1 MLHLVQYEVFHALFD
16 MGWVITCQKVRAM
29 IRYKISIESPVH
41 IGSGEKLGS
50 MDLVVQNGRVFL
62 IDLNK
67 VLSELKN
74 KGENPLVLY
83 DEIERSGSH
92 FSFKNFLDKRKIDV
106 EVVSRASFSCRGR
119 PNNVSTFIKNAFGV
133 PLLPGSSLKGAIRT
147 ALTWYFLKDEN
158 MRSKIEVTLKGI
170 LETVRR
176 AKDERERRR
185 ASGHWKRRIGP
196 QLENLIFYGKE
207 KDPQYDMNKAVTV
220 TDASFEADLLELAL
234 CKTFTVT
241 RENSLVPK
249 SYDVFVEAIMP
260 GNKGGTT
267 DISLNSYFLKRKL
280 SELGFDKGRVDL
292 LREFPRICNEFS
304 KNVIEY
310 ELEFLRYYKL
320 PELVQFYE
328 NLLDSLPGKNNE
340 FLLRLGSGIGW
351 ISTTVG
357 LILKEN
363 PHLLEEIRREF
374 GLGRRRNQPY
384 YVPEF
389 PKTRKL
395 IMDKETPKYPL
406 GWIRLVELP

>member
-1 MLHLVQYEVFHALFD
+1 V
-16 MGWVITCQKVRAM
+16 GWVIIYQRVRAM
-29 IRYKISIESPVH
+29 VRYEISIESPVH

-67 VLSELKN
+67 VLSELKK
-74 KGENPLVLY
+74 KGEDPLVLH
-83 DEIERSGSH
+83 DEIERFGRN
-92 FSFKNFLDKRKIDV
+92 FNFKNFLYRRRIDV
-106 EVVSRASFSCRGR
+106 ETVSRTSFSCRGE

-147 ALTWYFLKDEN
+147 ALTWYFLKDEC
-158 MRSKIEVTLKGI
+158 MRDKIETALVGV
-170 LETVRR
+170 LENLRQIRDMREKRR
-176 AKDERERRR
+176 AL
-185 ASGHWKRRIGP
+185 GHWERKIGQ
-196 QLENLIFYGKE
+196 QLENLVFYGKK

-220 TDASFEADLLELAL
+220 TDASFEAHLLELAL

-249 SYDVFVEAIMP
+249 SYEISVESIMP
-260 GNKGGTT
+260 GNKGGIT
-267 DISLNSYFLKRKL
+267 DISLNSYFLEENL
-280 SELGFDKGRVDL
+280 SEIGFDKDRVDL
-292 LREFPRICNEFS
+292 LKEFPRICNEFS

-310 ELEFLRYYKL
+310 ELEFFEYHGL

-328 NLLDSLPGKNNE
+328 NLLNSLPEKNDE

-395 IMDKETPKYPL
+395 IMDEETPKYPL

>member
-1 MLHLVQYEVFHALFD
+1 
-16 MGWVITCQKVRAM
+16 MGLVITYQRVRAM
-29 IRYKISIESPVH
+29 VRYEISIESPVH

-67 VLSELKN
+67 VLSELKK
-74 KGENPLVLY
+74 KGEDPLVLH
-83 DEIERSGSH
+83 DEIERFGRN
-92 FSFKNFLDKRKIDV
+92 FSFKNFLYRRRIDV
-106 EVVSRASFSCRGR
+106 ETISSASFSCRGE
-119 PNNVSTFIKNAFGV
+119 PNNVSIFVKNAFGV

-158 MRSKIEVTLKGI
+158 MRGQIEVA
-170 LETVRR
+170 LEGVLENLRR
-176 AKDERERRR
+176 ARDMRERRR
-185 ASGHWKRRIGP
+185 ATKHWERKIGQ
-196 QLENLIFYGKE
+196 QLENLVFYGKK

-220 TDASFEADLLELAL
+220 TDASFEAHLLELAL
-234 CKTFTVT
+234 CKTFTVI

-249 SYDVFVEAIMP
+249 GYDVFVESIMP
-260 GNKGGTT
+260 GNKGGIT
-267 DISLNSYFLKRKL
+267 DISLNSYFLEENL
-280 SELGFDKGRVDL
+280 SKIGFDKDRVDL

-310 ELEFLRYYKL
+310 ELEFFRYHEL

-328 NLLDSLPGKNNE
+328 NLLNSLPEKNDE
-340 FLLRLGSGIGW
+340 FLLRLGSGTGW

-395 IMDKETPKYPL
+395 IMGEETPKYPL

>member
-1 MLHLVQYEVFHALFD
+1 MVRYE
-16 MGWVITCQKVRAM
+16 
-29 IRYKISIESPVH
+29 ISIESPVY
-41 IGSGEKLGS
+41 IGSGEKLDS

-62 IDLNK
+62 INFDK
-67 VLSELKN
+67 VLSELKK
-74 KGENPLVLY
+74 KGEDPLVLH
-83 DEIERSGSH
+83 DEIERFGRN
-92 FSFKNFLDKRKIDV
+92 FSFKNFFYRRRIDV
-106 EVVSRASFSCRGR
+106 ETVSRTSFSCRGE
-119 PNNVSTFIKNAFGV
+119 PNNVSIFVKNAFGV

-147 ALTWYFLKDEN
+147 SLTWYFLKDEN
-158 MRSKIEVTLKGI
+158 MRGQIEVALEGV
-170 LETVRR
+170 LETLHQIRDMREKRR
-176 AKDERERRR
+176 ALGRWER
-185 ASGHWKRRIGP
+185 KIGQ
-196 QLENLIFYGKE
+196 QLENLVFYGKK
-207 KDPQYDMNKAVTV
+207 KDPQYDINKAVTV

-249 SYDVFVEAIMP
+249 SHDVFVEAIMP
-260 GNKGGTT
+260 GNRGGIT
-267 DISLNSYFLKRKL
+267 DISLNSYFLEENL
-280 SELGFDKGRVDL
+280 SKIGFDKGRVDL

-304 KNVIEY
+304 KDVIEY
-310 ELEFLRYYKL
+310 ELEFFEYHEL

-328 NLLDSLPGKNNE
+328 NLLNSLPEKNNE

-357 LILKEN
+357 LILKGN

-374 GLGRRRNQPY
+374 RLGRRRNQPY

-395 IMDKETPKYPL
+395 IMGEETPKYPL

>member
-1 MLHLVQYEVFHALFD
+1 
-16 MGWVITCQKVRAM
+16 MGLVITCQKVRAM
-29 IRYKISIESPVH
+29 IQYEISIESPVH

-67 VLSELKN
+67 VLSELNN

-83 DEIERSGSH
+83 DEIEQSGRH
-92 FSFKNFLDKRKIDV
+92 FSFKNFFDKRKIDV
-106 EVVSRASFSCRGR
+106 ETVSRTSFSCRGE

-158 MRSKIEVTLKGI
+158 MRDEIKTA
-170 LETVRR
+170 LEGVLENLRR
-176 AKDERERRR
+176 AKDMRERRR
-185 ASGHWKRRIGP
+185 ASRQWKRRIGQ
-196 QLENLIFYGKE
+196 QLENLVFYGKK

-220 TDASFEADLLELAL
+220 TDASFEAHLLELAL

-249 SYDVFVEAIMP
+249 SYDVFVEAVMP
-260 GNKGGTT
+260 KNGIATT
-267 DISLNSYFLKRKL
+267 DISLNPYFLEENL
-280 SELGFDKGRVDL
+280 SEIGFDKGRVDL
-292 LREFPRICNEFS
+292 LKEFPRICNEFS

-310 ELEFLRYYKL
+310 ELEFFKYHEL

-328 NLLDSLPGKNNE
+328 NLLDSLPEKNDE

-395 IMDKETPKYPL
+395 IMSEETPKYPL